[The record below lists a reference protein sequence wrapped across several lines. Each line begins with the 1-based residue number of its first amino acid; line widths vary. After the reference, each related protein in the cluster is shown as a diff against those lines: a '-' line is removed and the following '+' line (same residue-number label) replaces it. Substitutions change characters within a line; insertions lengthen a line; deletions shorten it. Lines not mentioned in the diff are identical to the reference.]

1 MNFEQFIKSFE
12 NMGIGMASII
22 IVIGVLI
29 LSVMLLNLFTSDK
42 VKKSRKIIFVSAL
55 IIAVIGLAL
64 LNGVKTE
71 TEEIT
76 KIEEVNEK

>member
-22 IVIGVLI
+22 IVIGALI

-55 IIAVIGLAL
+55 VIAVIGLAL

-71 TEEIT
+71 TEEII